1 VLPDFLRDSLGQKAS
16 AVFSENPA
24 AVAKA
29 IASKGA
35 DQSEMDAIARVLK
48 TAADTFMNY
57 SLVAEREFELKVE
70 LSKRPEMMAAVPLL
84 VDDVHD
90 LAALAQIG
98 DRLWVS

>member
-1 VLPDFLRDSLGQKAS
+1 
-16 AVFSENPA
+16 
-24 AVAKA
+24 
-29 IASKGA
+29 
-35 DQSEMDAIARVLK
+35 MDAIARVLK

-57 SLVAEREFELKVE
+57 SLVAEREFELKIE

-98 DRLWVS
+98 DRLWAS